1 MRWVT
6 IPGIDHLYPDDC
18 DTRQIRGGI
27 RDILQSHI
35 SRWIV
40 EVVKSAY
47 LTHDQVP
54 PERVTAHELRALSS
68 SWAYNC
74 HIALE
79 AGWETSTRP
88 LANASENLAGLVEF
102 CVGYIRDYPVRASA
116 KKF

>member
-1 MRWVT
+1 MIVNVCFVLS
-6 IPGIDHLYPDDC
+6 DLN
-18 DTRQIRGGI
+18 DTRQIQGGRKRLFI

-54 PERVTAHELRALSS
+54 QERVTAHALRALSS

-79 AGWETSTRP
+79 D
-88 LANASENLAGLVEF
+88 VM
-102 CVGYIRDYPVRASA
+102 SA
-116 KKF
+116 AFVSGVLL

>member
-1 MRWVT
+1 MFVT
-6 IPGIDHLYPDDC
+6 FYK
-18 DTRQIRGGI
+18 
-27 RDILQSHI
+27 SHI

-54 PERVTAHELRALSS
+54 PERVTAHELRALSP

-79 AGWETSTRP
+79 DVMSAAFWSSAGVFQRNYLWD
-88 LANASENLAGLVEF
+88 LALIAESMATLCLVVAAQHVF
-102 CVGYIRDYPVRASA
+102 GR
-116 KKF
+116 